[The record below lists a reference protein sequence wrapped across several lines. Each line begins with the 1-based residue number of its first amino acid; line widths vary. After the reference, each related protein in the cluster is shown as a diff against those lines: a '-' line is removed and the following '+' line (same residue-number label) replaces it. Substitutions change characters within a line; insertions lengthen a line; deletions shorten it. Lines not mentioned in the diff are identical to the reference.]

1 MTPKICLTASA
12 FLIHESKVLLVKHKK
27 LGKWLGPGGHM
38 EENELPHQAAER
50 EFLEET
56 GIKVQVFNASTDSNL
71 SSIERLDGDFF
82 HPIPV
87 AINEHWVCRE
97 NYDRRLLAS
106 ENKQP
111 FTPDEKWKKGCEK
124 HFNFAYL
131 AKSVGSLE
139 INPAEGES
147 TEIAWFSP
155 SDLQGKFKDEL
166 ASSILAE
173 VMRAFELAKSV

>member
-1 MTPKICLTASA
+1 MTPKICLTACA
-12 FLIHESKVLLVKHKK
+12 FLIHEGKVLLVKHKK

-56 GIKVQVFNASTDSNL
+56 GLKVQVYSASAGDDLFSA
-71 SSIERLDGDFF
+71 ERLEGDFF
-82 HPIPV
+82 HPIPM

-97 NYDRRLLAS
+97 NYDRRLLAT
-106 ENKQP
+106 ENNQP
-111 FTPDEKWKKGCEK
+111 FIPDEKWKKGCER

-131 AKSVGSLE
+131 AKLIGPLE

-155 SDLQGKFKDEL
+155 SDLQGKFKDDL
-166 ASSILAE
+166 ASSVFVE
-173 VMRAFELAKSV
+173 VIRAFELAKSV